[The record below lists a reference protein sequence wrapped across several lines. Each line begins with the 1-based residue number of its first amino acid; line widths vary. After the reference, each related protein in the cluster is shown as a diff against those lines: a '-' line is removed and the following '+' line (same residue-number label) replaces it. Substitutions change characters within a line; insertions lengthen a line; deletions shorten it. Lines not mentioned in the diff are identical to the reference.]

1 VKQVAISVGDHLV
14 ALLGRRVEADGMISR
29 VLLDKRDLVARSVD
43 GAGRGEYE
51 VPAGTRANS
60 FEYIH
65 ETDQIAGYIFVWT
78 GKGVPY
84 SGLGCKM
91 NHGFELAVAEK
102 TVHPLFICE
111 IKREEPETGPYAELP
126 KPRILEPGIV
136 IIVEV
141 VYTDNFKPI
150 LEKPADDMRADETR
164 GARHQ
169 NTLVSYLFHHCFFLT

>member
-1 VKQVAISVGDHLV
+1 
-14 ALLGRRVEADGMISR
+14 
-29 VLLDKRDLVARSVD
+29 
-43 GAGRGEYE
+43 

-84 SGLGCKM
+84 SGLCCEM
-91 NHGFELAVAEK
+91 NHGFELAIAEK
-102 TVHPLFICE
+102 TFHPSFICE
-111 IKREEPETGPYAELP
+111 IKREKPESGPHAELP

-150 LEKPADDMRADETR
+150 LEKPADDEPR
-164 GARHQ
+164 GCWEKKYGAALK
-169 NTLVSYLFHHCFFLT
+169 LVSRIRVITRPRATLERLNPKGVSLPARRRSQHHRH